1 MNSKR
6 NWFSYLTW
14 GIFIV
19 LTGALYYFSFHELM
33 DNSGLIDKKY
43 VNLVLIMTAVIVT
56 EAFIILNHAISR
68 HEVYI
73 SDAKRRVFGIVSFV
87 VSFGGYIAARLYPV
101 ITGMSALEARVDM
114 SSCER
119 ALIRD
124 DMKIFVNLTDK
135 ASITDTVLS
144 VFFKFFG
151 NKATAVIVASLTL
164 AFLTAIILFFAVKM
178 LAGFYEACIVI
189 LIAGIL
195 PEFTSLISCYNS
207 IETDLLFLSIGL
219 LLLGLVKETE
229 DKRIINEIIIIISAA
244 IIGLMCLY
252 NGIFYCLLPFLLVLL
267 IENVYAGIAFRII
280 NPILALIFFTAF
292 FVIPSNMNYLLSG
305 DINALINGIASF
317 AAYRFSLFLYFE
329 PLINVA
335 KAPLMIVPAVM
346 AVTYIVTFLKK
357 DYDRIHAVIT
367 ALIVNL
373 VALFLFTTNKDTD
386 SHKVFSIVFLAIIG
400 GAGIV
405 KLFRF
410 GTAVADSD
418 EESFPTPLSK
428 ESTETPE
435 EESKTSDEIIDL
447 DNEDVTEE
455 AIATD
460 EVENTTKESSDTET
474 VEDMPRVEES
484 GNNVEIVDE
493 LKGEPKIKSE
503 AVIELEPESETE
515 AVAEVEN
522 VPAAE
527 TEPVVAAEAEPA
539 AEPVEEPDPVVE
551 PAPVAETARFS
562 EQEDGV
568 EELASMDYEEPV
580 LPSVSNILG
589 KSLEEEKPAEVP
601 EQFDNPLPLPK
612 ETKKRA
618 KKAKKEIVV
627 EPEDFDDNYD
637 MDDIP
642 DELMK
647 YDIDF

>member
-56 EAFIILNHAISR
+56 EAFIVLSHAISR

-151 NKATAVIVASLTL
+151 NKATAVIVANLTL

-229 DKRIINEIIIIISAA
+229 EKRIINEIIIIISAA

-252 NGIFYCLLPFLLVLL
+252 NGIFYCLLPLLLVLL

-305 DINALINGIASF
+305 DINGLINGIASF
-317 AAYRFSLFLYFE
+317 AAYRFLLFLYYE
-329 PLINVA
+329 PVINVA

-386 SHKVFSIVFLAIIG
+386 SHIVFSIIFLAIIG

-435 EESKTSDEIIDL
+435 EEIKTSDEIIDL
-447 DNEDVTEE
+447 NNDDVPDDIPQPETV
-455 AIATD
+455 AD
-460 EVENTTKESSDTET
+460 VEVENNVEPET
-474 VEDMPRVEES
+474 VAEPVAVEETTS
-484 GNNVEIVDE
+484 
-493 LKGEPKIKSE
+493 
-503 AVIELEPESETE
+503 SETE
-515 AVAEVEN
+515 AETETENAEEPEKSVEE
-522 VPAAE
+522 VAE
-527 TEPVVAAEAEPA
+527 TEVSEETASVEEPEPEAEPVA
-539 AEPVEEPDPVVE
+539 E
-551 PAPVAETARFS
+551 PAPVAKTARFS

-642 DELMK
+642 DDLMK

>member
-56 EAFIILNHAISR
+56 EAFIILSHAISR

-87 VSFGGYIAARLYPV
+87 ISFGGYIAARLYPV

-124 DMKIFVNLTDK
+124 DMKIFMNLTDK

-151 NKATAVIVASLTL
+151 NKATAVIVANLTL

-229 DKRIINEIIIIISAA
+229 EKRIINEIIIIISAA

-252 NGIFYCLLPFLLVLL
+252 NGIFYCLLPLLLVLL

-305 DINALINGIASF
+305 DINGLINGITSF
-317 AAYRFSLFLYFE
+317 AAYRFSLFLYYE
-329 PLINVA
+329 PVINVA

-386 SHKVFSIVFLAIIG
+386 SHIVFSIIFLAIIG

-435 EESKTSDEIIDL
+435 EESKASDEIIDL
-447 DNEDVTEE
+447 DNDDVPDD
-455 AIATD
+455 IPQL
-460 EVENTTKESSDTET
+460 ET
-474 VEDMPRVEES
+474 VAEPVAVEETTS
-484 GNNVEIVDE
+484 
-493 LKGEPKIKSE
+493 
-503 AVIELEPESETE
+503 SETE
-515 AVAEVEN
+515 AETETENAEEPEKSVEE
-522 VPAAE
+522 VAE
-527 TEPVVAAEAEPA
+527 TEVSEETASVEEPEPEAEPVA
-539 AEPVEEPDPVVE
+539 E

-642 DELMK
+642 DDLMK

>member
-151 NKATAVIVASLTL
+151 NKATAVIVANLTL

-229 DKRIINEIIIIISAA
+229 EKRIINEIIIIISAA

-252 NGIFYCLLPFLLVLL
+252 NGIFYCLLPLLLVLL

-280 NPILALIFFTAF
+280 NPILALVFFTAF

-329 PLINVA
+329 PVINVA
-335 KAPLMIVPAVM
+335 KAPLMIVPVVM

-386 SHKVFSIVFLAIIG
+386 SHKVFNIIFLAIIG

-435 EESKTSDEIIDL
+435 EESKNEIDNSGSSEESKASDEIIDL
-447 DNEDVTEE
+447 DKEDVTETE
-455 AIATD
+455 VSEEIA
-460 EVENTTKESSDTET
+460 NA
-474 VEDMPRVEES
+474 
-484 GNNVEIVDE
+484 
-493 LKGEPKIKSE
+493 EP
-503 AVIELEPESETE
+503 
-515 AVAEVEN
+515 
-522 VPAAE
+522 
-527 TEPVVAAEAEPA
+527 EPVVSAEAEPA
-539 AEPVEEPDPVVE
+539 AEPVEEPDPVAE
-551 PAPVAETARFS
+551 PTPVAENARFS

-589 KSLEEEKPAEVP
+589 KSLEEEKPTEVP

>member
-151 NKATAVIVASLTL
+151 NKATAVIVANLTL
-164 AFLTAIILFFAVKM
+164 AFLTAIVLFFAVKM

-252 NGIFYCLLPFLLVLL
+252 NGIFYCLLPLLLVLL

-305 DINALINGIASF
+305 DINGLVNGIVSF
-317 AAYRFSLFLYFE
+317 AAYRFSLFLNYE
-329 PLINVA
+329 SVISVA

-435 EESKTSDEIIDL
+435 EESKNEIDNSGSSEESKASDEIIDL
-447 DNEDVTEE
+447 DKEDVTETE
-455 AIATD
+455 VSEEIA
-460 EVENTTKESSDTET
+460 NA
-474 VEDMPRVEES
+474 
-484 GNNVEIVDE
+484 
-493 LKGEPKIKSE
+493 EP
-503 AVIELEPESETE
+503 
-515 AVAEVEN
+515 
-522 VPAAE
+522 
-527 TEPVVAAEAEPA
+527 EPVVSAEAEPA
-539 AEPVEEPDPVVE
+539 AEPVEEPDPVAE

>member
-151 NKATAVIVASLTL
+151 NKATAVIVANLTL

-219 LLLGLVKETE
+219 FLLGLVKETE
-229 DKRIINEIIIIISAA
+229 EKRIINEIIIIISAA

-252 NGIFYCLLPFLLVLL
+252 NGIFYCLLPLLLVLL

-305 DINALINGIASF
+305 DINGLTNGIASF
-317 AAYRFSLFLYFE
+317 AAYRFSLFLYYE
-329 PLINVA
+329 PVINVA

-373 VALFLFTTNKDTD
+373 VALFLFTANKDTD

-447 DNEDVTEE
+447 NNDDVPDD
-455 AIATD
+455 I
-460 EVENTTKESSDTET
+460 SQPET
-474 VEDMPRVEES
+474 VAEPVAVEETTS
-484 GNNVEIVDE
+484 
-493 LKGEPKIKSE
+493 
-503 AVIELEPESETE
+503 SETE
-515 AVAEVEN
+515 AETETENTEEPEKSVEEV
-522 VPAAE
+522 AE
-527 TEPVVAAEAEPA
+527 TEVSEETAS
-539 AEPVEEPDPVVE
+539 VEEPEREADPVAE

>member
-151 NKATAVIVASLTL
+151 NKATAVIVANLTL
-164 AFLTAIILFFAVKM
+164 AFLTAIVLFFAVKM

-329 PLINVA
+329 PVINVA

-386 SHKVFSIVFLAIIG
+386 SHKVFNIIFLAIIG

-447 DNEDVTEE
+447 NNDDVPDD
-455 AIATD
+455 I
-460 EVENTTKESSDTET
+460 SQPET
-474 VEDMPRVEES
+474 VAEPVAVEETTS
-484 GNNVEIVDE
+484 
-493 LKGEPKIKSE
+493 
-503 AVIELEPESETE
+503 SETE
-515 AVAEVEN
+515 AETETENAEEPEKSVEE
-522 VPAAE
+522 VAE
-527 TEPVVAAEAEPA
+527 TEVSEETASVEEPEPEAEPVAITDSEAEHKTESETTAA
-539 AEPVEEPDPVVE
+539 AEPVEEPDPVAE

>member
-56 EAFIILNHAISR
+56 EAFIVLSHAISR

-135 ASITDTVLS
+135 VSITDTVLS

-151 NKATAVIVASLTL
+151 NKATAVIVANLTL

-229 DKRIINEIIIIISAA
+229 EKRIINEIIIIISAA

-252 NGIFYCLLPFLLVLL
+252 NGIFYCLLPLLLVLL

-305 DINALINGIASF
+305 DINGLINGIASF
-317 AAYRFSLFLYFE
+317 AAYRFSLFLYYE
-329 PLINVA
+329 PVINVA

-386 SHKVFSIVFLAIIG
+386 SHIVFSIIFLAIIG

-447 DNEDVTEE
+447 NNDDVPDD
-455 AIATD
+455 IPQP
-460 EVENTTKESSDTET
+460 ET
-474 VEDMPRVEES
+474 VAEPVAVEETTS
-484 GNNVEIVDE
+484 
-493 LKGEPKIKSE
+493 
-503 AVIELEPESETE
+503 SETE
-515 AVAEVEN
+515 AETETENAEEPEKSVEE
-522 VPAAE
+522 VAE
-527 TEPVVAAEAEPA
+527 TEVSEETASVEEPEPEAEPVA
-539 AEPVEEPDPVVE
+539 E

-642 DELMK
+642 DDLMK